1 MRRGG
6 RHDTREMSG
15 TATFPVQLTRDV
27 WHCHGSRALCIT
39 RGRRSELC
47 VKCGR
52 RLDTLLSLFDPVLD
66 NMDFVASN
74 GAQVMLRGKILSRE
88 IFSRVVAGA
97 APPVHR
103 HRQGS
108 INCDEDVM
116 DMAYIL
122 TRELAR
128 ILRQGE

>member
-74 GAQVMLRGKILSRE
+74 GAQVMLRGKI
-88 IFSRVVAGA
+88 
-97 APPVHR
+97 
-103 HRQGS
+103 
-108 INCDEDVM
+108 
-116 DMAYIL
+116 
-122 TRELAR
+122 
-128 ILRQGE
+128 